1 MSGMNL
7 IHLAAGVDVGTIFWF
22 VVIGIFIISQIVKSR
37 KQFNESAPEQQKPA
51 DSEDDPA
58 EELRKFLEGL
68 NKPQEQPQPPPAPA
82 AAPPPPAAAHPR
94 RHVPPPRT
102 KHRDVRPVVVTTR
115 TALVRE
121 EPPAVTLPP
130 PPPQPDEAAVL
141 ARYKAEM
148 AALAPVRTESK
159 WHAALKPELLGG
171 DRQALRKAFL
181 LREILGA
188 PAALRRREVAYPLV

>member
-1 MSGMNL
+1 MGGMNL

-22 VVIGIFIISQIVKSR
+22 IVIGIFIIVQIVKSR

-51 DSEDDPA
+51 GSEGDPA

-68 NKPQEQPQPPPAPA
+68 NKPQEQPKPPPAPA
-82 AAPPPPAAAHPR
+82 AAQPPPAAAHPR

-102 KHRDVRPVVVTTR
+102 KHRDSRPVVASVKATV
-115 TALVRE
+115 VRE
-121 EPPAVTLPP
+121 ETHAVTLPP

-141 ARYKAEM
+141 ARYRSEM
-148 AALAPVRTESK
+148 IAHAPVRTESK
-159 WHAALKPELLGG
+159 WHTVLKPELLGR

-188 PAALRRREVAYPLV
+188 PTALRRREVVYPLV